1 MRFIDWHLMMMT
13 MSRVILVT
21 LLISIAV
28 AGRLK
33 SETASGTDLRH
44 SLFFETGGLLGGET
58 KVPMYEESF
67 FRLYSE
73 AGYEFETSRDEKRR
87 GNRYGLAVSGALGS
101 GDMRIGISPRITWQF
116 HPRWAIQGAAGPV
129 WSSKEEEAGLFE
141 RGWQVRG
148 GLLYEDL
155 TSFTVLWQALPY
167 SINFEGYESGT
178 QHSVYAGVMFHG
190 MPGVIV
196 SLVTWGIIAA
206 VVGFVL
212 ITHPPS

>member
-1 MRFIDWHLMMMT
+1 
-13 MSRVILVT
+13 MSRVILLT
-21 LLISIAV
+21 LLISIAL
-28 AGRLK
+28 AGQSK
-33 SETASGTDLRH
+33 SETASGTGLRH
-44 SLFFETGGLLGGET
+44 ALFFETGGLLGGET
-58 KVPMYEESF
+58 QVPLYEESF

-73 AGYEFETSRDEKRR
+73 VGYEFEISRDKERR

-101 GDMRIGISPRITWQF
+101 GDMRIGISPRITWQL
-116 HPRWAIQGAAGPV
+116 HPRWAIQGSGGPV

-141 RGWQVRG
+141 RGWQVCA

-155 TSFTVLWQALPY
+155 ASFTVLWQALPY
-167 SINFEGYESGT
+167 STDFEGFFESGT

-196 SLVTWGIIAA
+196 SLVTWGIIVA

-212 ITHPPS
+212 ITDPPS